1 MVSDTFFSS
10 ADKAAIIAVLQF
22 PPAVLREHYIA
33 RIKRT
38 MEIYTDLAKAKSGAP
53 GPGWSKPN

>member
-22 PPAVLREHYIA
+22 PPAVLREYKIV

-38 MEIYTDLAKAKSGAP
+38 TVYQGVCTNS
-53 GPGWSKPN
+53 